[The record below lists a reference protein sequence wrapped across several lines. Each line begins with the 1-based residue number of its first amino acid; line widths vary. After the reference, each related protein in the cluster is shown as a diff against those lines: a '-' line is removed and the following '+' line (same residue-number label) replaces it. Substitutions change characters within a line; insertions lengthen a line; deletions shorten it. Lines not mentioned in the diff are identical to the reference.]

1 MTKNTMK
8 ALYAALTNV
17 DFAEKETAMAELEKE
32 LNKGEAEKAAKAA
45 EYDAAWGAVA
55 EGLRVIGTPVSVAD
69 LYEEVKG
76 ELPSNFSKNRV
87 SYGLT
92 HQWAERVVK
101 SEGKVN
107 MYSLA

>member
-17 DFAEKETAMAELEKE
+17 DFAEKEAVMAELEKE
-32 LNKGEAEKAAKAA
+32 LHKGEAEKAAKAA
-45 EYDAAWGAVA
+45 EYEAAWPAVA
-55 EGLRVIGTPVSVAD
+55 EGLRVIGTPVSVTD
-69 LYEEVKG
+69 LFAEIEG
-76 ELPSNFSKNRV
+76 ELPEGFSKNRL

-101 SEGKVN
+101 TEGKVN
-107 MYSLA
+107 LYSAK

>member
-17 DFAEKETAMAELEKE
+17 DFAEKEAVMAELEKE

-45 EYDAAWGAVA
+45 EYDAAWGIVA
-55 EGLRVIGTPVSVAD
+55 EGLRVIGSPVSVAD

-76 ELPSNFSKNRV
+76 ELPSGFSKNRV